1 MRRRPLTSSQHGSVA
16 LAVLLAMVV
25 LVSAWALERLQRNM
39 RQRRDDGIASV
50 EHRLVAARNALL
62 DALALKD
69 VAAVPGGLP
78 FPDLNFEGSA
88 NASCFL
94 GAANAPSAFQPGH
107 GDWHWHC
114 VGQLPWRDL
123 GADARER
130 NTAGETGEVL
140 WYAVSANL
148 LDLSRIDASHRL
160 QSGCV
165 DRLNSRSL
173 SQTAG
178 TGSCNTVGL
187 PFAWLTVRN
196 ADGQVLTDEAVA
208 VVIWPGPP
216 LDVPRPP
223 NSQSKGTNR
232 QLVAGYLDSVDI
244 VAAEGGAVAG
254 HFDTGALEDNF
265 IAAPDGS
272 IGRGDARYR
281 QPYRFNDRLQWISRR
296 DYLELLLRQVATQIA
311 AVLPAAPTP
320 FPASRPEFVE
330 DNYRYHWGGPDSVV
344 RYRRV
349 DDATVRIGFEGCS
362 GEQFEIR
369 QDASTHRKTVQRVAS
384 CV

>member
-1 MRRRPLTSSQHGSVA
+1 MPPKPSQRGSVA

-25 LVSAWALERLQRNM
+25 LVSAWSLERLQRGM
-39 RQRRDDGIASV
+39 RQRRDDGIAAV
-50 EHRLVAARNALL
+50 EHRLLAARNGLL
-62 DALALKD
+62 DAQALKD
-69 VAAVPGGLP
+69 TAAVPGGLP

-94 GAANAPSAFQPGH
+94 GGANAPTAFQPGH

-123 GADARER
+123 GGDARER
-130 NTAGETGEVL
+130 NTAGETGETL

-165 DRLNSRSL
+165 DHLNSRSL
-173 SQTAG
+173 NQAAG
-178 TGSCNTVGL
+178 TGSCTTTGL
-187 PFAWLTVRN
+187 PFTWLTVRN

-216 LDVPRPP
+216 LEAPRPP

-232 QLVAGYLDSVDI
+232 QLVGGYLDAVDI
-244 VAAEGGAVAG
+244 TATDGGAIAG
-254 HFDTGALEDNF
+254 HYDNAALDDSF
-265 IAAPDGS
+265 IAAPDGG
-272 IGRGDARYR
+272 IGRVNGRYG
-281 QPYRFNDRLQWISRR
+281 QPYRFNDRLQWIDRR
-296 DYLELLLRQVATQIA
+296 DYLEQLLRQVTTQIA
-311 AVLPAAPTP
+311 AALPVSPTV
-320 FPASRPEFVE
+320 FPASRPEFAD
-330 DNYRYHWGGPDSVV
+330 DNYRYHWGGPDSVIH
-344 RYRRV
+344 YRRV
-349 DDATVRIGFEGCS
+349 DDSTARIGFDGCS

-369 QDASTHRKTVQRVAS
+369 QDAVIHRNTIQRVAP
-384 CV
+384 CA

>member
-1 MRRRPLTSSQHGSVA
+1 MPPHRGPQRGSVA

-25 LVSAWALERLQRNM
+25 LVSAWSLERLQRGM
-39 RQRRDDGIASV
+39 RQRRDDGIAAV
-50 EHRLVAARNALL
+50 EHGLLTARNGLL

-69 VAAVPGGLP
+69 AAAVPGGLP

-94 GAANAPSAFQPGH
+94 GSANAPTAFQPGH

-123 GADARER
+123 GGDTRER
-130 NTAGETGEVL
+130 NTAGETGETL

-173 SQTAG
+173 SQAAG
-178 TGSCNTVGL
+178 TGRCNTTGL
-187 PFAWLTVRN
+187 PFTWLTVRN
-196 ADGQVLTDEAVA
+196 ADGQIVTDEAVA
-208 VVIWPGPP
+208 VLLWPGPP
-216 LDVPRPP
+216 LEAPRPP

-232 QLVAGYLDSVDI
+232 QLVGGYLDAVDI
-244 VAAEGGAVAG
+244 TTAGGGAVTG
-254 HFDTGALEDNF
+254 HFDNAALDDTF

-272 IGRGDARYR
+272 IGRVNVRYG
-281 QPYRFNDRLQWISRR
+281 QPYRFNDRLQWIGRR
-296 DYLELLLRQVATQIA
+296 DYLEQLLRQVTTQIA
-311 AVLPAAPTP
+311 AALPVSPTA
-320 FPASRPEFVE
+320 FPASRPEFAD

-349 DDATVRIGFEGCS
+349 DDATARIGFDGCT

-369 QDASTHRKTVQRVAS
+369 QDVAMHRNTIQRVAP
-384 CV
+384 CA